1 MDEAAALRAIDAGL
15 RLVGSDDVV
24 ATESVIGAV
33 QSALQAVREPRH
45 RRVAHFVL
53 GMLYGQRVP
62 GDRSDNLERAIG
74 HLTQGLA
81 VEGDGDSDMLT
92 VHLLHNLGRYY
103 KDRIEGSRA
112 DNLERALGFLQRA
125 LAATSRAEYPAAWAT
140 TAAQLGNTYNERIS
154 ADHAANVERALEL
167 HKQALALRPRES
179 QPVEWAITM
188 HDIAGDLL
196 ARSLE
201 EAPMANLLA
210 ARRHLEAAL
219 QVRSES
225 ALPGHFALSQLLLAE
240 CLTRLANADPEHAA
254 AHLDA
259 AIASLQAASRV
270 WTIDQARS
278 RWLQTQLQLAD
289 AYAMRGALAPGGG
302 DASAEIPILE
312 RVLLAASPSA
322 DSLQLAPAQGQLAQ
336 ALLRRGGAGDLD
348 QARALADEASLV
360 FEADGDM
367 LNLSLMTRTMGA
379 ALSAVGRWD
388 EAAAAYERALRAES
402 YLNEAALSVTTQRAH
417 LLLVGGL
424 HEEAAYAFAKSSR
437 HRWTDA
443 LVVLERGRARAL
455 GDAITRATAD
465 LTLLDRFGDRAAEA
479 KRGFLAAEEALRA
492 LTETELRGGALAS
505 QPPPPGELQ
514 RREHAHNELRRAIAS
529 IRSIPGFAGFL
540 SEPDIDT
547 VLAAVT
553 PGCPLIYLFTTPRGG
568 YAVAVYRDAAGQPAI
583 LAADL
588 RLTADDLNRLL
599 LPGGETVQAVA
610 HWPGLLLAQRL
621 EPQVLDEVLA
631 QVLPRITVGIAIPV
645 GSLLRQIGAQ
655 RAALVPCGRLGALPI
670 AAAPLIPRTGSGTS
684 PDVVP
689 LSSSAPAPGAET
701 AVLDFFA
708 LRITPSAR
716 IAAIAPR
723 AAGAV
728 SATSAASAASAA
740 GTAGGQAAA
749 RGGRRYLGVASA
761 TSAAPLPWAPSE
773 VRRAARLADGTA
785 PLTGS
790 AASRRAVRTAIA
802 QTGGGVVHLAC
813 HGVFDMTA
821 PDRSGLALA
830 DGPLPL
836 LDIMVSAMFG
846 GVRLVVAS
854 ACETASADLRLPDE
868 PTGMASAFLQAG
880 AAAAIGALWP
890 VNDLSAS
897 LLASRVAAACCD
909 PAADPATE
917 LAQAQAWLRD
927 LDAAAAV
934 RAASEL
940 LAEADP
946 ADRDTLS
953 DDVAYLELSGVT
965 HPFRSPSHWAPYI
978 LVSGP
983 A

>member
-1 MDEAAALRAIDAGL
+1 VDEATAQRAIDAGL
-15 RLVGSDDVV
+15 RLLGSDDVV
-24 ATESVIGAV
+24 AVESAIGTV
-33 QSALQAVREPRH
+33 QSALQVVREPGY
-45 RRVAHFVL
+45 RRMAHLVL
-53 GMLYGQRVP
+53 GTLYGQRVP

-81 VEGDGDSDMLT
+81 VESDGDGDMLT

-112 DNLERALGFLQRA
+112 DNLERAIGFLQRA
-125 LAATSRAEYPAAWAT
+125 LAATSEAEYPAAWAT

-154 ADHAANVERALEL
+154 GDHAANVERALEL

-179 QPVEWAITM
+179 HPVEWAITM

-219 QVRSES
+219 EVRIES
-225 ALPGHFALSQLLLAE
+225 ALPEHFALTQLVLAE
-240 CLTRLANADPEHAA
+240 CLTRLASADPEHAA

-259 AIASLQAASRV
+259 AIASLQAAGRV

-278 RWLQTQLQLAD
+278 RWLQIQLQLAD
-289 AYAMRGALAPGGG
+289 AYARRAALVPGGG
-302 DASAEIPILE
+302 DAGTEIPVLE
-312 RVLLAASPSA
+312 RLLLAASPST
-322 DSLQLAPAQGQLAQ
+322 DSRLLATVQGQLAQ
-336 ALLRRGGAGDLD
+336 ALLRRGGDGDLD
-348 QARALADEASLV
+348 RAHALADEASRV
-360 FEADGDM
+360 FEADGAM

-379 ALSAVGRWD
+379 ALSAAGRWD

-417 LLLVGGL
+417 LLLVSGL
-424 HEEAAYAFAKSSR
+424 HEDAAYAFAKSSR
-437 HRWTDA
+437 HRWADVLVA
-443 LVVLERGRARAL
+443 LELGRARAL
-455 GDAITRATAD
+455 GDAITRANAD
-465 LTLLDRFGDRAAEA
+465 LTLLDRHSVGAAEA
-479 KRGFLAAEEALRA
+479 KRRFLAAEEALRA
-492 LTETELRGGALAS
+492 LTETELRGGALAT
-505 QPPPPGELQ
+505 QPPPPGDLQ
-514 RREHAHNELRRAIAS
+514 RREQAQNELRQAIAS
-529 IRSIPGFAGFL
+529 IRSIPGFTGFL
-540 SEPDIDT
+540 SEPDLDT

-599 LPGGETVQAVA
+599 LPEGEAVQAVA
-610 HWPGLLLAQRL
+610 HWPGLLFAQRL
-621 EPQVLDEVLA
+621 NPQVLDEVLA
-631 QVLPRITVGIAIPV
+631 QVLPRITVGIAMPV
-645 GSLLRQIGAQ
+645 GSLLRRIGAQ

-689 LSSSAPAPGAET
+689 LSGTPPAPGAET
-701 AVLDFFA
+701 AVLDFLA

-716 IAAIAPR
+716 IAAIAHPG
-723 AAGAV
+723 AGAV
-728 SATSAASAASAA
+728 SATSAAGAT

-773 VRRAARLADGTA
+773 VRRVAKLVGGTA
-785 PLTGS
+785 PLTGP

-836 LDIMVSAMFG
+836 LDIMASAMFG

-854 ACETASADLRLPDE
+854 ACETASADVRLPDE

-880 AAAAIGALWP
+880 AAAALGALWP

-909 PAADPATE
+909 PAADHATE
-917 LAQAQAWLRD
+917 LARAQAWLRD

-946 ADRDTLS
+946 ADRNRLS
-953 DDVAYLELSGVT
+953 DDVAYLQLSGVT
-965 HPFRSPSHWAPYI
+965 HPFRAPFHWAPYI